1 MRCASNSSAR
11 RSALPLLGGQL
22 CLEILWKSYGT
33 CEKSMEN
40 IYIRG
45 IYGTRGS
52 GTLKDLEISMIEWR
66 NSQFDPEHF
75 SNFQWKLYI

>member
-1 MRCASNSSAR
+1 
-11 RSALPLLGGQL
+11 
-22 CLEILWKSYGT
+22 
-33 CEKSMEN
+33 MEN

-45 IYGTRGS
+45 IYGTRGM
-52 GTLKDLEISMIEWR
+52 GTLKDLESSMIEWR